1 MPGTLTIAG
10 MAAGLKSGINTIGP
24 VTSGGVSTVGSRI
37 DAQLAIGDNTFQLP
51 EGETVVSVA
60 VFLGTVTATVKI
72 RTNLNEADGG
82 LQIAP
87 AQGAGTPWSKWEL
100 PVGTTKVIL
109 HSSTVIPE
117 VEVVFQ

>member
-24 VTSGGVSTVGSRI
+24 VTSTGVSTVGSRI
-37 DAQLAIGDNTFQLP
+37 DTQLAVGDNVFTLP

-87 AQGAGTPWSKWEL
+87 AQGAGIPWTKWEL
-100 PVGTTKVIL
+100 PAGTTRVIL
-109 HSSTVIPE
+109 HSSQVVPE
-117 VEVVFQ
+117 VELVFQ